1 MTTPF
6 PWNLYDPD
14 DDSTK
19 TPERGYGATPDTLCP
34 ACGQDNAPDGPGCA
48 CYGDPL
54 PPYWPGVRPN
64 ADELAAFRRAIRP
77 DLDDIHPEAS
87 PDMAAHHGIA
97 AAWESERREGIGHP
111 AAEHRQPVY
120 VTDPADPRSL
130 LVMSANDAARLRAS
144 LARREA
150 AAMRSRAY
158 LRAFGRVAADA
169 ADWRPAIA
177 TTADAATHRTFEPR

>member
-1 MTTPF
+1 MTTD
-6 PWNLYDPD
+6 Y
-14 DDSTK
+14 
-19 TPERGYGATPDTLCP
+19 LCP

-97 AAWESERREGIGHP
+97 AAWESERREGIGY
-111 AAEHRQPVY
+111 RQTEGQTWAYRTWSDNP
-120 VTDPADPRSL
+120 TI
-130 LVMSANDAARLRAS
+130 
-144 LARREA
+144 ARREA
-150 AAMRSRAY
+150 SAIRSRAY